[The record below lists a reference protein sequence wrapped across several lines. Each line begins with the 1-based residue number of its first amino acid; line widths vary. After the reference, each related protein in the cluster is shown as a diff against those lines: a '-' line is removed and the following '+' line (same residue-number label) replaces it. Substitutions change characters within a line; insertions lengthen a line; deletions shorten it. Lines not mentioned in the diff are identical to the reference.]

1 MAKIKSIITTLVLSS
16 VIVACGQSSPV
27 KYADAAIA
35 PVPECPVPTP
45 YPAPGNLVFPDYR
58 TGTGPVIPATFQFF
72 GPTQTEGAL
81 TISMGPE
88 WTHPDAALT
97 PSTKLFRFDL
107 PHPNIASARW
117 TVAWIPRSPGAAVR
131 LVAMDI
137 ASPSPVNPVELAVI
151 CSSNRDQPT
160 AVSLDVTQK
169 INDLAK
175 DGRTRII
182 VQQFR
187 DDGVAWTLY
196 ESRLELNFEL

>member
-1 MAKIKSIITTLVLSS
+1 MRINAVAALMLLLA
-16 VIVACGQSSPV
+16 ACGGSPGGLGQ
-27 KYADAAIA
+27 KPDTA
-35 PVPECPVPTP
+35 PAVALPECQTP
-45 YPAPGNLVFPDYR
+45 YPAPSNLQFPDHR
-58 TGTGPVIPATFQFF
+58 THGGMVIPAVFQFF

-81 TISMGPE
+81 TIAMGPD
-88 WTHPDAALT
+88 WSHPDAALT

-117 TVAWIPRSPGAAVR
+117 TVAWISRSPGAAVR
-131 LVAMDI
+131 LVAMDV
-137 ASPSPVNPVELAVI
+137 ASPSPINPIELAVI
-151 CSSNRDQPT
+151 CSSNRDQPS

-169 INDLAK
+169 LNDLAK